1 MKKTLLVMAAGAGS
15 RFGGLK
21 QIEPIG
27 KNGEILLDYSVN
39 DAKKAGFEK
48 VVFVI
53 KKEMEH
59 DFRQIIGRHTEKVI
73 DVSYAF
79 QELHDL
85 PGGIVCPSERAK
97 PWGTVQAVLCAK
109 NVIDTPFV
117 VVNSDDYYGERA
129 YKVVA
134 DHFDNSDEMC
144 MVAYKLK
151 NTLSDNGTVTRGV
164 CEVKDGYLTKITEN
178 YNIGKDTLLPLD
190 TDVSMNMWGFFP
202 DVFERLENG
211 FVNFLSNLDDKLKG
225 EYVLPNFVAEIIKNE
240 DAKIKVLR
248 SPDTWI
254 GMTYREDLDF
264 VRKEMENYIF

>member
-39 DAKKAGFEK
+39 DAKKMGFDK

-53 KKEMEH
+53 KKEMET
-59 DFRQIIGRHTEKVI
+59 DFRQIIGRRTEKVI

-79 QELHDL
+79 QDICDL
-85 PGGIVCPSERAK
+85 PNSIKCPDGRTK
-97 PWGTVQAVLCAK
+97 PWGTVQAVFSAR
-109 NVIDTPFV
+109 NVISSPFV
-117 VVNSDDYYGERA
+117 VVNSDDYYGESA
-129 YKVVA
+129 YGVVSK
-134 DHFDNSDEMC
+134 HFDESNDIC

-151 NTLSDNGTVTRGV
+151 NTLSENGTVTRGV
-164 CEVKDGYLTKITEN
+164 CKVQGGYLADIEEH
-178 YNIGKDTLLPLD
+178 YNIGKNTPLSPN

-202 DVFERLENG
+202 NIFEELSDG
-211 FVNFLSNLDDKLKG
+211 FTNFLKTTSDPLKD
-225 EYVLPNFVAEIIKNE
+225 EYVLPNFVGELIKNKN
-240 DAKIKVLR
+240 AKVKVLE
-248 SPDTWI
+248 SFDTWI

-264 VRKEMENYIF
+264 VRKAMENYKF